1 MRKISI
7 VLLSFLLLSCAG
19 GGKASLKDKN
29 LIFKIGNSKVY
40 LNEFLF
46 YLQNNYKF
54 AKEEKDSEVLSAI
67 LDDFIESRMLVF
79 YLRERNLHPTA
90 SEIAEYIKFTG
101 QEKKV
106 SNFDINEKRMFAL
119 HISFILAEEK
129 LKNYL
134 IGQLPNIKEE
144 EVTDYYEKH
153 VEDYFREKTYCFI
166 RFYSSHK
173 DLLLEARRWLV
184 KKRKKP
190 DFIKLRY
197 QDVKVSD
204 TMCFEESELPEIFLK
219 TLSGAKKN
227 RVTKIVETTLGKSKL
242 YNMFL
247 LKSVQE
253 QKKIP
258 INEEYDNIVKKL
270 KKIKLNL
277 LTKKFKKDLMKKYKV
292 IVYPDNLLIMDYK
305 GKFEVEEQ

>member
-1 MRKISI
+1 MRIISA
-7 VLLSFLLLSCAG
+7 LLFSLLLISCSG
-19 GGKASLKDKN
+19 GGKAPLNDKN
-29 LIFKIGNSKVY
+29 LIFQIGNSKVY

-46 YLQNNYKF
+46 YLQNNYRF

-67 LDDFIESRMLVF
+67 LDDFIENRMLVY
-79 YLRERNLHPTA
+79 YLREKNMHPTA

-101 QEKKV
+101 QEKRV
-106 SNFDINEKRMFAL
+106 SGYDINEKRMFAL

-134 IGQLPNIKEE
+134 NEQLSEIKEE

-190 DFIKLRY
+190 DFIKMRY

-204 TMCFEESELPEIFLK
+204 EMCFEESELPEIFLK
-219 TLSGAKKN
+219 TLSKAKKN

-247 LKSVQE
+247 LKSVIE

-258 INEEYDNIVKKL
+258 IDEEHDNIVKKL

-277 LTKKFKKDLMKKYKV
+277 LTIKFKKDLLKKYKV
-292 IVYPDNLLIMDYK
+292 TVYPENLLIMDYK
-305 GKFEVEEQ
+305 GKFRVEEK